1 MRVYSYRQILTNASY
16 AVVRAEKDGVKL
28 TGDKFLHNDNILVSG
43 PPHVIS
49 VNITKVKFEATAGH
63 GAAKVLFYENVGWFL
78 EPQFSLDKALK
89 SVDWREVENGWK
101 AVHDKFFKR
110 MKDIEEVYTNTKQA

>member
-1 MRVYSYRQILTNASY
+1 S
-16 AVVRAEKDGVKL
+16 VKL

-78 EPQFSLDKALK
+78 EPQFSLDKAALRTLWQK
-89 SVDWREVENGWK
+89 TTCPEALTEDLRTFVVVTWFRLGPAARMCLVPVGSTGARMPK
-101 AVHDKFFKR
+101 LPDKRFG
-110 MKDIEEVYTNTKQA
+110 